1 MAGRGMER
9 ELEGASGMVGEG
21 DPPEEVGG
29 EAVEPLPKEQ
39 PELGDRKGRPDRGRR
54 ARR

>member
-9 ELEGASGMVGEG
+9 ARGGASGMVGEE

-29 EAVEPLPKEQ
+29 EAVGRLPR
-39 PELGDRKGRPDRGRR
+39 ELTRVGGSERST
-54 ARR
+54 